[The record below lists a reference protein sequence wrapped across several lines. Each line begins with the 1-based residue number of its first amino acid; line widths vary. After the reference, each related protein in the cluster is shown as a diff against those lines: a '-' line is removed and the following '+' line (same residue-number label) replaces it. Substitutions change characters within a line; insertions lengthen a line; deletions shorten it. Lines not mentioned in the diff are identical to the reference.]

1 MATYIYIYIYIDI
14 HTHTYIENT
23 RRVQLQRLPRNCIGL
38 QSFLCVQACIATPN
52 GNPCPVHMAEEHGD
66 YVWGMVVIGTHR
78 MQNYLAM
85 NDGIMECSIPDSHF
99 ELVPP
104 KQVERL
110 EENQEFLILGNGYP
124 ALRYLLVMRSLDG
137 NSALFRGPVS
147 VQDNIFAKKMPVV
160 TIVIQLTAQLE
171 TRAEWDQPMLRFK
184 AYKFI
189 TGECVKPD
197 GWLLPS
203 SDRVY
208 PRQIADLAQHHVG
221 RRHGTWDAVE
231 VRWTIG
237 QCPGTSH
244 ATVGAK
250 DDSGEG
256 QR

>member
-1 MATYIYIYIYIDI
+1 
-14 HTHTYIENT
+14 
-23 RRVQLQRLPRNCIGL
+23 
-38 QSFLCVQACIATPN
+38 
-52 GNPCPVHMAEEHGD
+52 
-66 YVWGMVVIGTHR
+66 MVVIGTHR
-78 MQNYLAM
+78 VQNYLAM

-124 ALRYLLVMRSLDG
+124 ALRYLLVMRSRDG

-189 TGECVKPD
+189 TGECVKHD
-197 GWLLPS
+197 GWLLPI
-203 SDRVY
+203 SDRIY
-208 PRQIADLAQHHVG
+208 PRQIADLVQHHVEG
-221 RRHGTWDAVE
+221 AMG
-231 VRWTIG
+231 
-237 QCPGTSH
+237 PGTQWKFVGRLANVLGPH
-244 ATVGAK
+244 TPLWEPRTTVVKPAVRLNGKMSPAAVRMANTIAV
-250 DDSGEG
+250 DI
-256 QR
+256 